1 MTSKRVQTSFKFAI
15 ILREFAANL
24 FFELGGRHSYKKQKG
39 DEFHHRP
46 LLEASG

>member
-15 ILREFAANL
+15 IRVNSRPTYFSSWR
-24 FFELGGRHSYKKQKG
+24 GRHSYKKQKG